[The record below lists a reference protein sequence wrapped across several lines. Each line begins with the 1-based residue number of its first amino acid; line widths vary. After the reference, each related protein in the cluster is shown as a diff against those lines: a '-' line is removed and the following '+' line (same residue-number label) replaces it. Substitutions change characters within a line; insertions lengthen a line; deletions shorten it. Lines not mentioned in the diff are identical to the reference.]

1 MPLSR
6 VFEPITAL
14 ARKCKPLLWLMLVSG
29 LMGIAAFM
37 EPVDLAL
44 LTLRNKIRA
53 QPVSGE
59 VVVVGI
65 DDESIA
71 ATGPWPWNR
80 ARLAALTD
88 DPTLSRAA
96 TLRRIAREAIA
107 DPGARLGR
115 ATFRAMLRCALPR
128 PKRTV

>member
-6 VFEPITAL
+6 VFQPITAL

-71 ATGPWPWNR
+71 ATGPWPWDR

-88 DPTLSRAA
+88 RLVELRMTPPLDSCARYAYVRLAGRTEAPVMQV
-96 TLRRIAREAIA
+96 LRRFAAE
-107 DPGARLGR
+107 RLR
-115 ATFRAMLRCALPR
+115 D
-128 PKRTV
+128 